1 MSGLKFT
8 SGDCG
13 ESISSERRHTS
24 EVKLSSPPSWNSK
37 STASTKQESIIV
49 IVLYLSSEMGIFS
62 NSSTFDGL
70 VGKLLLPCILYKVEI
85 SELKILS
92 QKQSNMISFARV
104 FHNARPIKHIPQELN
119 LSLKKVILFN
129 IKEKISLNC
138 CHHHHFI

>member
-1 MSGLKFT
+1 M
-8 SGDCG
+8 
-13 ESISSERRHTS
+13 
-24 EVKLSSPPSWNSK
+24 
-37 STASTKQESIIV
+37 IV
-49 IVLYLSSEMGIFS
+49 PYLSLEMGIFS

-92 QKQSNMISFARV
+92 QKQSNIISLARV
-104 FHNARPIKHIPQELN
+104 FHNARPIKHIPQEIN

>member
-1 MSGLKFT
+1 
-8 SGDCG
+8 
-13 ESISSERRHTS
+13 
-24 EVKLSSPPSWNSK
+24 
-37 STASTKQESIIV
+37 
-49 IVLYLSSEMGIFS
+49 MGIFS

-92 QKQSNMISFARV
+92 PKQSNIISLARV
-104 FHNARPIKHIPQELN
+104 FHNARPIKHIPQEIN